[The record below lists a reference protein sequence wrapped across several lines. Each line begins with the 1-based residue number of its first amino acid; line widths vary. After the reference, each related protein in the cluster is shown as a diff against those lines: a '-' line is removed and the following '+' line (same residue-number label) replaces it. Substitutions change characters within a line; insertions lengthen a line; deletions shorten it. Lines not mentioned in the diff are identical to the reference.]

1 MDVEGIFKIN
11 MENNFKN
18 ERDVDTPISLN
29 VPKMTFKQKIDYDK
43 ALAEFQKNY
52 LELIRR
58 KSHA

>member
-11 MENNFKN
+11 MKNNFKN
-18 ERDVDTPISLN
+18 ERDADTPISLN
-29 VPKMTFKQKIDYDK
+29 VSKMTLKQKIDYDK

-52 LELIRR
+52 LELIRK

>member
-11 MENNFKN
+11 MKNNFKN
-18 ERDVDTPISLN
+18 ERDADTPISLN
-29 VPKMTFKQKIDYDK
+29 VSKMTLKQKIDYDK